1 MIRWYA
7 NRTRPA
13 EKKEMEAFS
22 PLVIFWQKYLPEK
35 KATQGEK
42 STSRD
47 FDGDQDKRRQ
57 MMKRHVD
64 TTAKISLF
72 FKGALKYFLR

>member
-13 EKKEMEAFS
+13 EKKGNRSFFS
-22 PLVIFWQKYLPEK
+22 PHDFLAEILARK
-35 KATQGEK
+35 KGHPTGK

-72 FKGALKYFLR
+72 KKGH

>member
-1 MIRWYA
+1 MQIGQDQQK
-7 NRTRPA
+7 
-13 EKKEMEAFS
+13 KKEMEAFS

-35 KATQGEK
+35 KATQRGK